1 MMEISGQ
8 DQDRAR
14 RYEVALGYLK
24 GSGMTVLDVDWKNP
38 EGMLAIV
45 ADDRSTLVVVILQG
59 TGSVYEVPK
68 STLKRQRRMAVA
80 WMHAHGTRRE
90 RIRVDVVSVHLL
102 PMGQSNLE
110 HARSVDGDLY

>member
-1 MMEISGQ
+1 MEISGA

-14 RYEVALGYLK
+14 RYEVTISYLK
-24 GSGMTVLDVDWKNP
+24 GEGMTVLDVDWRNP
-38 EGMLAIV
+38 EGMLEVV
-45 ADDRSTLVVVILQG
+45 ADDRGTLVVVVLQG
-59 TGSVYEVPK
+59 TGSVYALPK

-110 HARSVDGDLY
+110 HARAVDGDLY